1 MLLQCCFSV
10 RYACRHSPHGPCFI
24 LGRMSRKGIDGNTK
38 DGLQHMAC
46 IDSPWLESRK
56 LTQILQDH
64 LEQHH
69 TCASGLLCRQPWL
82 WRQPT
87 RPLSV
92 EPSQGP
98 PSHVPTTSARAQ
110 MWGAQGDQLP
120 YPFMSSARQAS
131 YSKAWCHMRLS
142 CRAAASFR
150 AALHVEGIS
159 HKSPGKPASSR
170 VANQVYLI
178 RVTFL
183 ACLVNGGLHT
193 MQVPSIAWV
202 NC

>member
-1 MLLQCCFSV
+1 M
-10 RYACRHSPHGPCFI
+10 P
-24 LGRMSRKGIDGNTK
+24 RKGIVQHKGWIAACGCDSLWIESGKVTKILATSSATSSHFIVLQGCFAGSYGNR
-38 DGLQHMAC
+38 G
-46 IDSPWLESRK
+46 
-56 LTQILQDH
+56 
-64 LEQHH
+64 
-69 TCASGLLCRQPWL
+69 
-82 WRQPT
+82 QPT
-87 RPLSV
+87 RPLSI

-110 MWGAQGDQLP
+110 MWGAQGDQPP
-120 YPFMSSARQAS
+120 YPFMSSVWQAS

-142 CRAAASFR
+142 CRAAASLR
-150 AALHVEGIS
+150 AAFHVQGIS

-170 VANQVYLI
+170 VANQVYLV